1 VAEPVD
7 QLQTR
12 LAAQRPTW
20 LAQLQQELDAAGGV
34 VAPGHSAPE
43 AVAYITRLAQQK
55 DAHLVVRWQSEILET
70 LEVDDALH
78 QQGITVHLLVLDGG
92 NAI

>member
-1 VAEPVD
+1 MAESVV

-12 LAAQRPTW
+12 LAAQHPTL

-55 DAHLVVRWQSEILET
+55 DTHLVVRWQSEILET
-70 LEVDDALH
+70 LEVDDARH
-78 QQGITVHLLVLDGG
+78 QQGSTIHLLVLDGG
-92 NAI
+92 NAT